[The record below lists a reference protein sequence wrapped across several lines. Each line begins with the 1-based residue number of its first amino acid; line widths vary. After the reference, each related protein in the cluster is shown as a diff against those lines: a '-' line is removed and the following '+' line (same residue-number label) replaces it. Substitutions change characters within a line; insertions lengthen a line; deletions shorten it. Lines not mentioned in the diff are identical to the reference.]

1 MLPVLLS
8 HLYLFPHLNPRRGEE
23 RGRVAVANSRVR
35 FRESEGGIPRPI
47 PLHSVWDCSETRRR
61 GRDGGRGGQG
71 RVPDG
76 REKGME
82 WL

>member
-8 HLYLFPHLNPRRGEE
+8 HPYLFPHLNPRRGEE
-23 RGRVAVANSRVR
+23 RGKGAVANSRVS
-35 FRESEGGIPRPI
+35 FRESEGGVPR
-47 PLHSVWDCSETRRR
+47 PLHSVWNCSETTRR